1 MTYGQITLTGIR
13 AHANHGVLA
22 SERELGQPFSV
33 DVSLDVDMDTV
44 SDDLTQAV
52 NYATVAQRVL
62 NILTREPVSL
72 IETLGS
78 NMGDPFAHLR
88 DAVRLIAET
97 PGIHDVVVS
106 PVYVTAPIGG
116 VEQDDF
122 LNLIVVATSD
132 LPPSVLLERAHVIEA
147 AHGRDHKQCHRCYR
161 PQ

>member
-72 IETLGS
+72 IAAPEPMAPNRGPSRAQTMGS
-78 NMGDPFAHLR
+78 TGCPYITRRNR
-88 DAVRLIAET
+88 
-97 PGIHDVVVS
+97 
-106 PVYVTAPIGG
+106 TAP
-116 VEQDDF
+116 
-122 LNLIVVATSD
+122 
-132 LPPSVLLERAHVIEA
+132 PPR
-147 AHGRDHKQCHRCYR
+147 
-161 PQ
+161 

>member
-13 AHANHGVLA
+13 ARANHGVLA

-72 IETLGS
+72 IETLAGKIADTVLAIS
-78 NMGDPFAHLR
+78 PRVHSVQVTVHKPHAPVGVALDDVAVTYR
-88 DAVRLIAET
+88 KDAE
-97 PGIHDVVVS
+97 
-106 PVYVTAPIGG
+106 
-116 VEQDDF
+116 
-122 LNLIVVATSD
+122 
-132 LPPSVLLERAHVIEA
+132 
-147 AHGRDHKQCHRCYR
+147 
-161 PQ
+161 